1 MNDAAYQPGDPNGAR
16 RAADG
21 GHVPGA
27 CNTLGEFIRS
37 LEDGQFDADCYEQI
51 KDLSA
56 ALAEHAWRNGGK
68 SKGKA
73 TITLDFN
80 QDGGVTEIKAN
91 FKVAKPEDRRPKSV
105 MWRTEDNRFTR
116 TQPNQQQLFGIR
128 DVSGSSERPR
138 DF

>member
-1 MNDAAYQPGDPNGAR
+1 MTDAMMAGDPNGPR

-27 CNTLGEFIRS
+27 CNTMGEFIRS
-37 LEDGQFDADCYEQI
+37 LEDGQFDADCYEQV

-68 SKGKA
+68 AKGKA
-73 TITLDFN
+73 VVTLDFN
-80 QDGGVTEIKAN
+80 QDGGITEIKAS
-91 FKVAKPEDRRPKSV
+91 FKVTKPEDRRPKSV

-116 TQPNQQQLFGIR
+116 TQPNQQQPFGIR
-128 DVSGSSERPR
+128 DVSGPAERPR
-138 DF
+138 DY